1 MATNSRF
8 SKVEK
13 NEVCFM
19 SLIKHFTHRQAQK
32 FAFQKK
38 ALQYILQFIT
48 DTLSF

>member
-1 MATNSRF
+1 
-8 SKVEK
+8 
-13 NEVCFM
+13 M